1 MKVTLQDGQS
11 LDIQQENIEALQQ
24 LFPELV
30 RDGKVNFDVFRQVFG
45 DLDVLE
51 EGEEKFGLNWHG
63 KKKAR
68 QNAFTPSLGTLLPC
82 PEESVDWD
90 TTQNL
95 FIEGDN
101 LEVLKL
107 LQKSYANKVKMIYI
121 DPPYNTGN
129 EFIYND
135 DFKDSLNNYLVL
147 TGQINDE
154 GLSNTSDVDSKGRK
168 HASWLNMI
176 YPRLF
181 LAKQLL
187 SKNGAIFISIGED
200 ELGNL
205 KVICDEIFGEEN
217 FITVCSRVVKTGG
230 QKGIHF
236 SPCVDY
242 ILCYAKNI
250 NELKSFRE
258 ELSQNVIDKVYTK
271 TEIDGPRAGEKYR
284 SMGLYQAMLDKRAN
298 QRYYIEC
305 PDGTLVIPPGK
316 TFPKQI
322 LEGEQ
327 ITPMDG
333 DGVWRWTYKRY
344 YEEKLAGNIEF
355 IQSEQ
360 TSLVDQNGE
369 SAKWNIYYKIW
380 LNDRL
385 EEGQVP
391 GNILAK
397 FESRHASSE
406 LKKLD
411 IPFDFPKPSMLVKYL
426 MNLCSVGDNEIVL
439 DFFAGSGTTG
449 HAVLDYSN
457 EMSKAARFICVQL
470 PEILNVNSQ
479 EYKQGYK
486 TISDISKERI
496 KRVSL
501 QWKESSINKGFK
513 TFKLAQSNIRAWDAY
528 SQDLENALDLNEDH
542 LVEGRTELDV
552 LYELLLKRGIDL
564 ATPIEKREINA
575 KTLYSIG
582 YGAVFACLDD
592 SILASDL
599 DVITSAI
606 IEWHK
611 ELAPSNDTHIFFK
624 DSAFQDDVVKTN
636 LAAILEQNGLKYVRS
651 L

>member
-45 DLDVLE
+45 DLGVLE

-68 QNAFTPSLGTLLPC
+68 HNAFTPSMGTLLPC

-135 DFKDSLNNYLVL
+135 DFKNSLNNYLLL

-154 GLSNTSDVDSKGRK
+154 GLSNTSDIEIKGRK
-168 HASWLNMI
+168 HANWLTMI
-176 YPRLF
+176 YPRLL

-205 KVICDEIFGEEN
+205 KTICDEIFGEEN

-250 NELKSFRE
+250 NELNSFRE

-271 TEIDGPRAGEKYR
+271 TQIDGSRAGEKYR

-298 QRYYIEC
+298 QRYFIEC

-316 TFPKQI
+316 TFPEKNS
-322 LEGEQ
+322 EGEQ
-327 ITPMDG
+327 VTPMDG

-344 YEEKLAGNIEF
+344 SEEKLAGNIEF

-360 TSLVDQNGE
+360 TSLVDRNGE
-369 SAKWNIYYKIW
+369 PAKWNIYYKIW

-426 MNLCSVGDNEIVL
+426 MNLCSVKDNEIVL

-457 EMSKAARFICVQL
+457 EMDKTARFICVQL

-479 EYKQGYK
+479 EYKQGFR
-486 TISDISKERI
+486 TIADISKERI

-501 QWKESSINKGFK
+501 QWNESVINKGFRI
-513 TFKLAQSNIRAWDAY
+513 FKLAQSNIQPWNVHAY
-528 SQDLENALDLNEDH
+528 DLENTLDLNEDH
-542 LVEGRTELDV
+542 LISGRTELDV

-564 ATPIEKREINA
+564 ATPIEKREINS
-575 KTLYSIG
+575 KTIYSIG
-582 YGAVFACLDD
+582 YGAVFACLDN
-592 SILASDL
+592 SILSSDL
-599 DVITSAI
+599 DSITLAI

-611 ELAPSNDTHIFFK
+611 ELAPANDTHIFFK
-624 DSAFQDDVVKTN
+624 DSAFQNDVVKTN
-636 LAAILEQNGLKYVRS
+636 LAAFLEQNGLKHVRS